1 MIALSLAS
9 ELKASILRPT
19 PLLIV
24 LLIAAVA
31 TARALNLSTLDTMT
45 IFMYFISIAA
55 SLNLIMGFTG
65 YVSFGHCVFLGIGA
79 YIYALLVYYVPWA
92 NSLQKTGGFGIIAI
106 SLIAAAI
113 AALVAAA
120 VGSVVL
126 RLRGAFFAIATI
138 GLDFAVLYIVMGT
151 VPYINPEQFYGA
163 QVILPS
169 RCLVSK
175 TSTFTA
181 MFTVMV
187 LVLAANYLVRKSRFG
202 MGLLAIKEDE
212 DAAEDMGI
220 PTAKYKTLAFT
231 LSAFFTALAGAV
243 FYLNGGGVSREAFDL
258 AHTVDMIVMMVIG
271 GLGTVSG
278 PIIGGII
285 YYWLYDM
292 LLVHYPGVNLIILG
306 IIVGLIIL
314 FAPEGIVGILRRYEL
329 RGVKLR
335 EVLE

>member
-1 MIALSLAS
+1 LSSFS
-9 ELKASILRPT
+9 ELKARLLKPT
-19 PLLIV
+19 PLLII

-31 TARALNLSTLDTMT
+31 AARLLNLTTLDTMT
-45 IFMYFISIAA
+45 IFMYFIAIAA

-79 YIYALLVYYVPWA
+79 YIYALMVYYVPWA
-92 NSLQKTGGFGIIAI
+92 NALQKTGGLGIIAVA
-106 SLIAAAI
+106 LIAAVI

-120 VGSVVL
+120 VGLAVL

-151 VPYINPEQFYGA
+151 VPFINPEQFYGA

-181 MFTVMV
+181 MFITMA
-187 LVLAANYLVRKSRFG
+187 LVLATNYLVRKSRFG
-202 MGLLAIKEDE
+202 MGLVAINEDE
-212 DAAEDMGI
+212 DAAEVMGV

-243 FYLNGGGVSREAFDL
+243 FYLNGGGVSPEAFDL
-258 AHTVDMIVMMVIG
+258 AHTVDMIVMIVIG

-278 PIIGGII
+278 PIVGGIV
-285 YYWLYDM
+285 YYWLYDT

-314 FAPEGIVGILRRYEL
+314 FAPEGVVGILRRYEFK
-329 RGVKLR
+329 GVKLR